1 MQRDAR
7 DANQRCIERR
17 DLQAVHNFALQ
28 QIADC
33 IRVNAMEHLYV
44 ASRTWSG
51 LCLGVKNEQVHE
63 WPAKEPRLRR
73 ANPVFISRRMIEAQ
87 RGA

>member
-7 DANQRCIERR
+7 DANQRGIERR

-28 QIADC
+28 RIAGCTGVD
-33 IRVNAMEHLYV
+33 AMKRLYV
-44 ASRTWSG
+44 ASRTWPG

-63 WPAKEPRLRR
+63 WPAKEPHLRR
-73 ANPVFISRRMIEAQ
+73 ANPVFISRRMIEAH